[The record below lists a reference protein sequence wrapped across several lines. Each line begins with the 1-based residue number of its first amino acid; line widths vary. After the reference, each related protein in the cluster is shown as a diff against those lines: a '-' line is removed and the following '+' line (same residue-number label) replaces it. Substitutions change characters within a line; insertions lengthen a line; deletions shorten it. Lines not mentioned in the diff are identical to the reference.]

1 MSIKAKIGK
10 PVPKIKVEAT
20 GNERFTL
27 TDLKG
32 KNLVLYFY
40 PKDDTPGCTTE
51 GQDFRDHYRKF
62 KSHDTVV
69 YGVSRDSLASHEKFK
84 KKHQFPFN
92 LISDEAEVLC
102 RAFDVIREKSLYG
115 KKYLGVDRSTFI
127 IDKKGIVQREFRG
140 VKVKGH
146 VKAVLDEIKQ
156 L

>member
-1 MSIKAKIGK
+1 MSSKAKIGK
-10 PVPKIKVEAT
+10 PVPKINVEAT
-20 GNERFTL
+20 GNERFYL

-40 PKDDTPGCTTE
+40 PKDDTTGCTTE

-62 KSHDTVV
+62 KSRDTVI
-69 YGVSRDSLASHEKFK
+69 YGVSRDSLTSHEKFK
-84 KKHQFPFN
+84 KKHKFPFN
-92 LISDEAEVLC
+92 LISDEAEVMC
-102 RAFDVIREKSLYG
+102 RTFDVIREKSLYG

-127 IDKKGIVQREFRG
+127 IDKKGIVRREFRG
-140 VKVKGH
+140 VKVKDH